1 MLPKNTTTQPKK
13 STYRPPKDE
22 AEAERRRAYSRAYR
36 AAHRD
41 KVQMWNRTFYL
52 RRAAKALG
60 IKAYTFLDA
69 TRDGDAE

>member
-1 MLPKNTTTQPKK
+1 MLPNNTTQPKK

-41 KVQMWNRTFYL
+41 KVQKWNRTFYL
-52 RRAAKALG
+52 RQAAKALNSNAA
-60 IKAYTFLDA
+60 IIMAA
-69 TRDGDAE
+69 RDGDAE